1 MISNTSMTTKL
12 ICLAACCLSLVSG
25 QILAETDHQEE
36 DLGHQEDVQE
46 DHAQENHDEENHE
59 HEEPDHEEHDE
70 GHIELT
76 QEQIQHSGI
85 SLATVTAGTI
95 RDVLPVYGVIA
106 INAER
111 VQAVTAR
118 FDGIVR
124 SVNKRIGD
132 AVHKG
137 DTLLTVE
144 ANESLRTYAINA
156 AINGVVTER
165 NINTGEHTTAAPL
178 LVVQDLSTVWV
189 DLSIFPKDAAQ
200 VGLGQ
205 RVRINNLDGSQSAT
219 GDIIYIA
226 PLGQGANQAMT
237 VRALIANPNGAWKPG
252 LFINANITLAE
263 VKAPL
268 VVANSAVQI
277 VEDKPVVFVQGK
289 EGFEPRSVT
298 LGRSDGEHSEVLAGL
313 VNGDVYVSKNS
324 FILKSELGKE
334 DAEHAH

>member
-1 MISNTSMTTKL
+1 M
-12 ICLAACCLSLVSG
+12 
-25 QILAETDHQEE
+25 
-36 DLGHQEDVQE
+36 
-46 DHAQENHDEENHE
+46 
-59 HEEPDHEEHDE
+59 
-70 GHIELT
+70 
-76 QEQIQHSGI
+76 
-85 SLATVTAGTI
+85 
-95 RDVLPVYGVIA
+95 YGVIA

-118 FDGIVR
+118 FDGVVR

-268 VVANSAVQI
+268 VVANAAVQI

>member
-12 ICLAACCLSLVSG
+12 ICLTACCLSLVSG

-36 DLGHQEDVQE
+36 DHGHEEHVQE
-46 DHAQENHDEENHE
+46 DHAQENHGEENHQN
-59 HEEPDHEEHDE
+59 EEPDHEEHDE

-76 QEQIQHSGI
+76 QDQIQHSGI

-95 RDVLPVYGVIA
+95 SDVLPVYGVIA

-118 FDGIVR
+118 FDGVVR

-165 NINTGEHTTAAPL
+165 NINAGEHTNAAPL

-205 RVRINNLDGSQSAT
+205 QVRIHNLDGSQSAT

-237 VRALIANPNGAWKPG
+237 VRALIDNPNGAWKPG

-268 VVANSAVQI
+268 VVANAAVQI
-277 VEDKPVVFVQGK
+277 VEDKPVVFIQGE
-289 EGFEPRSVT
+289 EGFEPRPVT
-298 LGRSDGEHSEVLAGL
+298 LGHSDGEHSEVLAGL